1 MNELKSPAIKIF
13 YNTVESITGARTA
26 EQADS
31 SAQLACGY
39 LVGIRLL
46 EIINDSQY
54 GAMSDLLKAAV
65 DAVKQCIKRTAS
77 GVTSTEGSQG
87 QALLHTPSI
96 TIIAIGVN
104 KEGAG
109 NGNE

>member
-1 MNELKSPAIKIF
+1 MNELKGPAIKIF
-13 YNTVESITGARTA
+13 FNTIASITGAQTA

-31 SAQLACGY
+31 TAQLARGY

-54 GAMSDLLKAAV
+54 SAMSNLLKAAV
-65 DAVKQCIKRTAS
+65 DAVKQRIKRTAS
-77 GVTSTEGSQG
+77 GVTSTESGHG
-87 QALLHTPSI
+87 QALLHNHSI

-104 KEGAG
+104 KGGAG